1 LLVDDPESCRI
12 YDLRTDRAPELA
24 TPPPQEELAT
34 PALASRAEK
43 RPAGRRGPA
52 REERPVVIYGAA
64 RSGTT
69 YLVKILNRHPKI
81 YISDESRIFLWAH
94 EMAERLRWHERALGG
109 DEDEP
114 GGRRIG
120 DRRRL
125 GDHLARALPE
135 LVRDFYRE
143 LEPVNK
149 AGTAFQLSLSD
160 TYNGGYV
167 ASHSINALG
176 IEIDT
181 EPGLRR
187 PNSGERV

>member
-1 LLVDDPESCRI
+1 LTRAAAAFIERRI
-12 YDLRTDRAPELA
+12 EFGDW
-24 TPPPQEELAT
+24 
-34 PALASRAEK
+34 
-43 RPAGRRGPA
+43 RPAGVVGQA
-52 REERPVVIYGAA
+52 RLCKIGVLGEYGGTVTPPTMTAVITTDGTAETKSIALSGA
-64 RSGTT
+64 T
-69 YLVKILNRHPKI
+69 
-81 YISDESRIFLWAH
+81 
-94 EMAERLRWHERALGG
+94 GG
-109 DEDEP
+109 
-114 GGRRIG
+114 G
-120 DRRRL
+120 
-125 GDHLARALPE
+125 
-135 LVRDFYRE
+135 FYRE